1 MRDMSNT
8 RKQIAA
14 RLGMAARPDAK
25 AKMGASISKH
35 GHKVRAGIMD
45 RLGAAASALTASPAD
60 PTSPQ
65 YRQQLAAA
73 KKTAQD
79 AVGNYKFMRDKVKG
93 RQDAMDK
100 YVGAAIKT
108 INASTNVQ
116 DVEHFAEQIQ
126 IAVRAL
132 STMLSSV
139 KTPFSRPGAKAAQ
152 GRGMFDKTSRLK
164 SDIDAVV
171 MQQGKIF
178 DRIQAMGSRI
188 INLSNQLK
196 NQPKF
201 AAEASRLAAEVE
213 DIWRGVPD
221 ADEVRRKYTTS
232 SSSGIADPKGYLQ
245 ALVRLGDRLP
255 LYESDMRDVV
265 KKAEGL
271 ARKAGVKMSASRPS
285 RKLRALST
293 MLSSVKTPFVQNA
306 GKCEFDFWTQIE
318 REKIKTKTP
327 PPNARAWSTVVAK
340 QIALA
345 RELAASSSS
354 RGTHKAQY
362 RQQAESLSL
371 LRTAVLRGD
380 KRYARGIIKNLPTE
394 ITKDLP
400 ADLIAWAQSTDTAPR
415 AGAKAKGTASRPG
428 AKATMGRAEDL
439 YRKLSSGSITYANAK
454 EMEKLASEAL
464 RMPNFTPA
472 GTDWSLHELA
482 EEIGQE
488 ALALKSRASRVGKK
502 AEMAQVISQEQR
514 KKWEE
519 EVAALEES
527 LKDATWAM
535 QDARR
540 QGLTGVAEKAAQKA
554 QDIRRKISQLKEALR
569 FYLSR
574 PGAKAIAAKPS
585 DLEREDVKAGLKLME
600 KADKAVSDKIR
611 TLIAE
616 GKPQDQAVAIAL
628 DMKRRGEI

>member
-1 MRDMSNT
+1 MESFLSVDRKNARAKTIYAEAKKLRDQLNVLDRQTDQFDPYSIAGL
-8 RKQIAA
+8 RKGIDASKKWAEQ
-14 RLGMAARPDAK
+14 AK
-25 AKMGASISKH
+25 AAVQ
-35 GHKVRAGIMD
+35 KVAT
-45 RLGAAASALTASPAD
+45 L
-60 PTSPQ
+60 
-65 YRQQLAAA
+65 RQQFR
-73 KKTAQD
+73 
-79 AVGNYKFMRDKVKG
+79 AV
-93 RQDAMDK
+93 
-100 YVGAAIKT
+100 IK
-108 INASTNVQ
+108 N
-116 DVEHFAEQIQ
+116 FA
-126 IAVRAL
+126 
-132 STMLSSV
+132 
-139 KTPFSRPGAKAAQ
+139 RPGAKAK
-152 GRGMFDKTSRLK
+152 FDKTDRLK
-164 SDIDAVV
+164 SNIDAVV
-171 MQQGKIF
+171 TQQGKIF

-415 AGAKAKGTASRPG
+415 PGAKAKGTA
-428 AKATMGRAEDL
+428 
-439 YRKLSSGSITYANAK
+439 
-454 EMEKLASEAL
+454 
-464 RMPNFTPA
+464 
-472 GTDWSLHELA
+472 
-482 EEIGQE
+482 
-488 ALALKSRASRVGKK
+488 
-502 AEMAQVISQEQR
+502 
-514 KKWEE
+514 
-519 EVAALEES
+519 
-527 LKDATWAM
+527 
-535 QDARR
+535 
-540 QGLTGVAEKAAQKA
+540 
-554 QDIRRKISQLKEALR
+554 
-569 FYLSR
+569 SR

-600 KADKAVSDKIR
+600 KADEAVSNKIR